1 MIKVMKRTYIALM
14 AILAC
19 TVSCKDFLERAPG
32 DNLTKEELFSNI
44 ETAEKYLNNAYIF
57 LPDYQYPTEDLTGR
71 YKLGDCTD
79 EGGFQQGYDYQACPF
94 DINIGSWSPNRMP
107 MERNWS
113 DYYGCIRRCNKFIE
127 NYDLVPEEI
136 SNGAPTTRRTR
147 MLGEAYALRGYY
159 YFLLFKQW
167 GGVPLITTVLDPG
180 NVEST
185 KGIRRATAEETLEQV
200 MDDME
205 EAKRYLPEKLKDGEF
220 GRFTRLIATIVES
233 QVKLYWASKFWNPD
247 NDMDRWDE
255 AADYCRIAYNMALE
269 EGHKLSLSYAD
280 LFNKVTSA
288 QEPEVIWVKNS
299 EHMECHW
306 WDVYA
311 MPLGYGAFNVDGP
324 LQEFVDSFEMQASGE
339 IPVLGYTD
347 DNKQIINPMATDYDP
362 LHPWDGREE
371 RFYCVILTQGMM
383 LQGRAIDVSE
393 NGVDN
398 LNYGPVTRTNYF
410 NKKYVELNHNLY
422 TDAGETY
429 RRFAIMRTAE
439 LYLNYAEA
447 LNECEGPTP
456 RVYELVNSIRRRA
469 KVKELPEGLNQDQ
482 MRERIRHERKIELC
496 FENHRFWDVR
506 RWKIAETVDAGKV
519 HKVNIDAAGNITYPV
534 FQNRVF
540 DPAKSYLFP
549 IPQGEI
555 DKNRLLEQNPGWN
568 K

>member
-1 MIKVMKRTYIALM
+1 M

-159 YFLLFKQW
+159 YWLLFKQW
-167 GGVPLITTVLDPG
+167 GGVPIILDVLDPG
-180 NVEST
+180 NVESI
-185 KGIRRATAEETLEQV
+185 KGIKRATAEETLNQV
-200 MDDME
+200 MSDMD
-205 EAKRYLPEKLKDGEF
+205 EAMKYLPYDHDDANF
-220 GRFTRLIATIVES
+220 GRFTKLVAIVVQS

-247 NDMDRWDE
+247 NDPERWEE
-255 AADYCRIAYNMALE
+255 AADYCRTALKE
-269 EGHKLSLSYAD
+269 AEDHGHTLALKYSD
-280 LFNKVTSA
+280 LFNKTGV
-288 QEPEVIWVKNS
+288 EKEVIWTKNS
-299 EHMECHW
+299 EHYECYW
-306 WDVYA
+306 WDFYA

-324 LQEFVDSFEMQASGE
+324 IQEMVDDFEMKASGE
-339 IPVLGYTD
+339 VPVLGYTE
-347 DNKQIINPMATDYDP
+347 DNKQILNPKATDYDP
-362 LHPWDGREE
+362 THPWDGRED
-371 RFYCVILTQGMM
+371 RFYCCILYNGAT
-383 LQGRAIDVSE
+383 LQGRPIDISA
-393 NGVDN
+393 NGKDDIN
-398 LNYGPVTRTNYF
+398 IGSIIRTNYF
-410 NKKYVELNHNLY
+410 TNKYLDPNHNLV
-422 TDAGETY
+422 TNVQWTY
-429 RRFAIMRTAE
+429 RRFASMRTGE

-447 LNECEGPTP
+447 LNEVEGPTN
-456 RVYELVNSIRRRA
+456 RVRELVNVIRRRA
-469 KVKELPEGLNQDQ
+469 NCIEIPAGLTQDE
-482 MRERIRHERKIELC
+482 MRERIRHERRIELC

-506 RWKIAETVDAGKV
+506 RWMIAEQVDNKTVHRV
-519 HKVNIDAAGNITYPV
+519 TVAADGTISYPV
-534 FQNRVF
+534 FQHRVF
-540 DPAKSYLFP
+540 DASKHYLFP
-549 IPQGEI
+549 IPQKEI
-555 DKNRLLEQNPGWN
+555 DKNRLLEQNPGW
-568 K
+568 